1 MGVYSFVAVSVCLF
15 STGVSPSRE
24 STIHLMKSQI
34 KSQSGLKFACF
45 ACMQPISDY
54 DSLTKVQIWW
64 YIVAGTAVHIH
75 SKQQA
80 PTPTPHMVS
89 QLQLQQRV
97 SQFIVSDFEF
107 VLWYQKFTNCNQMPR
122 PTVTA
127 RARARAE
134 TDAGP
139 GRARVAGLWNKA
151 KDKRPVPSRPEH
163 IQKTLAVVAVNC
175 ILHATWTCC
184 GGWGEA

>member
-1 MGVYSFVAVSVCLF
+1 
-15 STGVSPSRE
+15 
-24 STIHLMKSQI
+24 MKSQI

-75 SKQQA
+75 SKNRAATATPTPA
-80 PTPTPHMVS
+80 PTATPTPHMVS

-122 PTVTA
+122 PHSNSNSNIQSKSKS
-127 RARARAE
+127 
-134 TDAGP
+134 
-139 GRARVAGLWNKA
+139 WNGCGTWTWQESLVYEIKPKISA
-151 KDKRPVPSRPEH
+151 QPSRPEH